1 MLDTDPTVLAR
12 LCDASENHRNRV
24 LDLAKEREDAALGAL
39 CHDAP
44 TTGTSPENMGFA
56 LFTTLLPSMVTS
68 SPIMEVS
75 SDGTYEERLQAAAIA
90 AAGTQI
96 CHKQN
101 LNEALEPAAWD
112 FVFKPYAAMFIEKP
126 RAKMSD
132 LTRKERATMQGRMFE
147 PFDDGGTADD
157 SKSPRATETP
167 RVDNPARWPR
177 LKRLDPRMCGFDY
190 QGGTLAEARFT
201 WHDVKECRKLLR
213 KRAEENSNDWYVDA
227 VEALSVVG
235 DEDYDEVSYRVIY
248 VPGGTIDGTEPKPT
262 QPGTIHTIGRSTEVD
277 QSGTQLGIEVRR
289 PFYWEGHPAGP
300 HIFEGQYT
308 TGSDSFFTTLLLAN
322 SDALQMLDAVSFAAH
337 EKIRRHTVKY
347 AYDAA
352 YQAEMEELHNA
363 PDGAFVPLPGL
374 RDGRVLERVETGEIG
389 PAEVNELREVQMNA
403 QRALGLDD
411 AARGL
416 ANDKATATAVSV
428 AANTVR
434 TKVQYILSRWERFV
448 RSGMERMAW
457 EIAHDDRVAIRL
469 DERGREDVLRA
480 KLAPLVQQ
488 GVLMAQDIEQ
498 VITDLKMAPMMYQGG
513 DFANSEDGLDW
524 HSLNIRVDPGSI
536 DGSRGDAAIAK
547 QSVWNQQLM
556 MLGQAAAT
564 QPHIDWSTRVRETA
578 IAFGVGNEDRI
589 LDRQVLQAML
599 QMQLAQGS
607 LGSATAS
614 GQSADASRQGATLR
628 EATGGASS
636 PTGVDPGTYQ
646 TS

>member
-1 MLDTDPTVLAR
+1 M
-12 LCDASENHRNRV
+12 
-24 LDLAKEREDAALGAL
+24 
-39 CHDAP
+39 
-44 TTGTSPENMGFA
+44 
-56 LFTTLLPSMVTS
+56 
-68 SPIMEVS
+68 
-75 SDGTYEERLQAAAIA
+75 
-90 AAGTQI
+90 
-96 CHKQN
+96 
-101 LNEALEPAAWD
+101 
-112 FVFKPYAAMFIEKP
+112 
-126 RAKMSD
+126 
-132 LTRKERATMQGRMFE
+132 
-147 PFDDGGTADD
+147 
-157 SKSPRATETP
+157 
-167 RVDNPARWPR
+167 
-177 LKRLDPRMCGFDY
+177 
-190 QGGTLAEARFT
+190 
-201 WHDVKECRKLLR
+201 
-213 KRAEENSNDWYVDA
+213 
-227 VEALSVVG
+227 
-235 DEDYDEVSYRVIY
+235 
-248 VPGGTIDGTEPKPT
+248 
-262 QPGTIHTIGRSTEVD
+262 
-277 QSGTQLGIEVRR
+277 
-289 PFYWEGHPAGP
+289 
-300 HIFEGQYT
+300 
-308 TGSDSFFTTLLLAN
+308 
-322 SDALQMLDAVSFAAH
+322 
-337 EKIRRHTVKY
+337 
-347 AYDAA
+347 
-352 YQAEMEELHNA
+352 
-363 PDGAFVPLPGL
+363 PLPGL

-403 QRALGLDD
+403 QRALGIDD

-469 DERGREDVLRA
+469 DERGREDVLRS

-536 DGSRGDAAIAK
+536 DGSRGDAAVAK

-599 QMQLAQGS
+599 QMQLAQGG
-607 LGSATAS
+607 LGDATAS